1 MGAECGDWKPVE
13 VHKSIVTRETG
24 GIREKYNGVIKMLDA
39 VELGDVIK

>member
-13 VHKSIVTRETG
+13 VHKYIVTRQTG
-24 GIREKYNGVIKMLDA
+24 GIREKCNDVIKMLDV